1 MNLSQKQK
9 ICNLLSVNYD
19 FSFAVK
25 YFHYYPLK
33 NILLYLLN
41 DTTNRA
47 AVKILFL
54 KFLSI
59 HSTSTEILTIV
70 QIFNLIKINPT
81 KHFSSCLKKKKKGN
95 LTKKKLI
102 AINHKSQRPE
112 KIRNFQTPVYNYL
125 LFSFSF
131 PRAR

>member
-1 MNLSQKQK
+1 MKKDNK
-9 ICNLLSVNYD
+9 IFAHNVLKILGYEPVVETKDLQSSLCQLRFLLCSEI
-19 FSFAVK
+19 FSLL
-25 YFHYYPLK
+25 PIK

-81 KHFSSCLKKKKKGN
+81 KHFSS
-95 LTKKKLI
+95 
-102 AINHKSQRPE
+102 
-112 KIRNFQTPVYNYL
+112 
-125 LFSFSF
+125 
-131 PRAR
+131 